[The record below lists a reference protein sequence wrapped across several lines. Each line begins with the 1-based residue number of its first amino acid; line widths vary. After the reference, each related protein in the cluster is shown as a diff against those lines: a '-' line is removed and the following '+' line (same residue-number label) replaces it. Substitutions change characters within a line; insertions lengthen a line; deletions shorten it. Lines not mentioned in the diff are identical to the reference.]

1 MPFEVWHWYFFYV
14 PGISGNLGRGSP
26 HSGPFQVRLFSVFN
40 TALFAFRPVVLETA
54 VTAVYVGLAV
64 PIARRLC
71 FRLHLLVML
80 VSILATCGKSVSKL
94 YILCQIWLS
103 LTSAFP
109 NNTSYGWET
118 TVRFRGKCLLCL
130 AHLHRAAAM
139 GPMVTLAYPNAGS
152 YQFMNM
158 NSAKLQV
165 TL

>member
-1 MPFEVWHWYFFYV
+1 MWYGVDTCVKFAVHVHYNIVCMLLLHFLSCYMPFEVWHWYFFYV

-109 NNTSYGWET
+109 NNTSYG
-118 TVRFRGKCLLCL
+118 
-130 AHLHRAAAM
+130 
-139 GPMVTLAYPNAGS
+139 
-152 YQFMNM
+152 
-158 NSAKLQV
+158 
-165 TL
+165 